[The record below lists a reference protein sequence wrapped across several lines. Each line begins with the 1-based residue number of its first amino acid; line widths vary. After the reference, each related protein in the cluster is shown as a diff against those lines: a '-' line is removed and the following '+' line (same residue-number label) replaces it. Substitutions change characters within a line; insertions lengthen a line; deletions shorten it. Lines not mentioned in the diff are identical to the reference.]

1 MFLAGM
7 ATADFSESLMVVA
20 LGRMPD
26 QGVALVAASRIKLAS
41 IKGGQLRS
49 RLRGL
54 RALSPYLRLLLYS
67 TKL

>member
-1 MFLAGM
+1 MLLAGM

-41 IKGGQLRS
+41 IIGG
-49 RLRGL
+49 
-54 RALSPYLRLLLYS
+54 
-67 TKL
+67 